1 MLRTPTSLFR
11 RDPPRPPDRHA
22 SGRTRPLDPQC
33 GSVTVP
39 TPLPTAHGVHP
50 TISVAS
56 RSPVEGSPD
65 QRPHFPAQ
73 PRARWSR
80 GRAPIQSTFDPVC
93 GRLWAVATFTRPAS
107 RAVRALWPGPRSPG
121 LAGPPPWPNG
131 RVWDAPSDFCC
142 ELCAPWRVDDLST
155 LPRPSGTVT
164 PAEAL
169 IQTASGVDS
178 AILAHLDRSLTTDP
192 PPVQEPQGHGF

>member
-1 MLRTPTSLFR
+1 MDSRCPSPSTHIPDGTYSAKKVVVVTKKCCEPPLPSF
-11 RDPPRPPDRHA
+11 DGNPPRPPDRHA

-56 RSPVEGSPD
+56 RSPVEGEPD
-65 QRPHFPAQ
+65 QLPHFPAQ

-107 RAVRALWPGPRSPG
+107 RAVRALWPAPRSPG
-121 LAGPPPWPNG
+121 LAGPQLWPRGRNCQRFFPPAASSVHRG
-131 RVWDAPSDFCC
+131 
-142 ELCAPWRVDDLST
+142 E
-155 LPRPSGTVT
+155 
-164 PAEAL
+164 
-169 IQTASGVDS
+169 QT
-178 AILAHLDRSLTTDP
+178 TP
-192 PPVQEPQGHGF
+192 PPR